1 MTQVSVVARHRKICS
16 RTVRVLVA
24 CLFEAALPN
33 VTFAEYP
40 RQRGD
45 SNRVECHSLSQVN
58 LTGTAWARIAAQHA
72 LDPYLLYAVA
82 LIESG
87 TGSGGLIAPSAW
99 TIRNEGKPYYYSTKA
114 DALKHLNRLVKMGHP
129 SVDVGMMQINYRWH
143 QKDIKSF
150 ESLLSPDEN
159 INLGATILAAS
170 MASVP
175 GDPILGVGRYHAWS
189 NEPQAQR
196 YGLRALRLAHRL
208 RCGTGG

>member
-1 MTQVSVVARHRKICS
+1 MAQISVNAPHRKCCS
-16 RTVRVLVA
+16 LKVGVFVA
-24 CLFEAALPN
+24 CLFEASIPK
-33 VTFAEYP
+33 VTFAEP
-40 RQRGD
+40 PQQREGSHAVD
-45 SNRVECHSLSQVN
+45 CHSLSQVN
-58 LTGTAWARIAAQHA
+58 LKGTAWGRIAEKHA

-87 TGSGGLIAPSAW
+87 SGSGGLIAPTAW
-99 TIRNEGKPYYYSTKA
+99 AIRSEGGPIYHSTKA
-114 DALKHLNRLVKMGHP
+114 DALRHLNRLVKMGHL

-143 QKDIKSF
+143 LREIKSL

-170 MASVP
+170 MASAP

-189 NEPQAQR
+189 NELQAHS
-196 YGLRALRLAHRL
+196 YGSRVLRLAHRL